1 MTMSVTWGQSLDELA
16 ARLSAQGGRG
26 QRLSERSQ
34 AAYLKD
40 ARRVAEWLGANGLT
54 GPAQVTPSAIE
65 AAFRGLRWS
74 PASRARALTALR
86 EWLAPHH
93 PKGRSPADLVA
104 RPRPAPPPVPRLSQ
118 SDAAALVEGVG
129 ADVGPDS
136 SPLRRALALRDRA
149 LVEVLYGSGLRRQEA
164 CDLVLAGLDFE
175 HDSLRV
181 VGKGGKGRTVPMT
194 EPAVAA
200 LRAWLSDGRPRLA
213 SGREPVPAARAP
225 VFISRAGRPLDGST
239 VYRVVARELRASG
252 RAGGPHLL
260 RHAAGT
266 HLLEGPPG
274 GGGGA
279 HLRVVQEVLG
289 HASLATTQRY
299 TGVTTRTMQDHLRR
313 GHPRG

>member
-1 MTMSVTWGQSLDELA
+1 MPVTWDDSLDDLA
-16 ARLSAQGGRG
+16 RRLASQGGRSAA
-26 QRLSERSQ
+26 LSPRTQ

-40 ARRVAEWLGANGLT
+40 ARRVAAWLQERGVAGPQEVT
-54 GPAQVTPSAIE
+54 GTALE
-65 AAFRGLRWS
+65 AAFRGLGWS
-74 PASRARALTALR
+74 PASRARAVTALR

-93 PKGRSPADLVA
+93 PVGRSPAELID

-118 SDAAALVEGVG
+118 ADAAELVEGVG
-129 ADVGPDS
+129 EVAEGAG
-136 SPLRRALALRDRA
+136 PLRRALALRDRA

-175 HDSLRV
+175 HESLRV
-181 VGKGGKGRTVPMT
+181 VGKGGKARTVPMT
-194 EPAVAA
+194 EPAVVA
-200 LRAWLSDGRPRLA
+200 LRAWLSDGRPRLVA
-213 SGREPVPAARAP
+213 GGAPQAAARAP
-225 VFISRAGRPLDGST
+225 VFVSRAGRPLDGST
-239 VYRVVARELRASG
+239 VYRIVARALRARG

-266 HLLEGPPG
+266 HLLEGPAG
-274 GGGGA
+274 GDGA

-299 TGVTTRTMQDHLRR
+299 TGVTTRAMQDALRR